1 LQIENR
7 VIIKGH
13 KDFTTAEE
21 DIIRGQRYS
30 EGEDR
35 LERSVENDD

>member
-1 LQIENR
+1 LQIKNR
-7 VIIKGH
+7 VIRKGH

-21 DIIRGQRYS
+21 DVIGEQRYS